1 MIDENLR
8 YVNHSA
14 ITQYNTDKKGFDL
27 TTVYNADS
35 NQNNILSISTPVDN
49 VRNKSEEIPKRTVS
63 SKEAD
68 SAKAE
73 ASESI
78 NKANYISNNWIVINI
93 NNKGG
98 NDLNHIVDNIKKIS
112 MMNDNVVSVSQI

>member
-63 SKEAD
+63 SNEAD

>member
-14 ITQYNTDKKGFDL
+14 ITQYNKDKKGFDL

-78 NKANYISNNWIVINI
+78 NKANYISNN
-93 NNKGG
+93 
-98 NDLNHIVDNIKKIS
+98 
-112 MMNDNVVSVSQI
+112 

>member
-35 NQNNILSISTPVDN
+35 NHNNILSISTPVDN

-112 MMNDNVVSVSQI
+112 MMNDNVVSISQI